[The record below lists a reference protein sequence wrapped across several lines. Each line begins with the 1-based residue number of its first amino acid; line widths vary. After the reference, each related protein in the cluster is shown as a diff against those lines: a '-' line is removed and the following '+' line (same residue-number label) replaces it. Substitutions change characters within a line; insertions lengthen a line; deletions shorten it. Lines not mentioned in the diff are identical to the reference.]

1 MARLFISHSSRNN
14 NKAIEVRDWLAANG
28 WNDVFLDLDPARGI
42 VAGQRWK
49 EALQQAASRCEVVLA
64 LVSAEWLASGWCKSE
79 IDAARLMGKKIIVAL
94 TGIDK
99 SQVPGDLTDEQFI
112 DLSGDPQA
120 YRRLQEGLKHAG
132 LDPLSFPFEP
142 GRRPYPGFAYFE
154 EQDAAVFFGRDA
166 QIVHGLDEFRRLVRT
181 GVSRMLVILGASGSG
196 KSSFLRAGL
205 WPRLKRDDRAWLPLP
220 IVRPERAV
228 ISGTY
233 GLAGALQQIIS
244 EPRFAGGIRQRGLP
258 RSRADIEDFIKTED
272 GLAKLFDALRDI
284 GQVPG
289 LSGEIASPPTIVLA
303 LDQGEELFNEEGR
316 DEAERFVETLTRTLS
331 VDPRTLAVLAMRS
344 DSFPLVQ
351 ADPSLAALPK
361 DTFTLDMMLEGSY
374 RAVIEDPARLIQPT
388 PLRIDPQLT
397 EALLKEISGQDALP
411 LLAFTLAHLY
421 ANYAADNELTLVGYD
436 KLGHVRGVIDTA
448 VKQAFAAGVA
458 KGELP
463 RDAKAQ
469 LALARAAF
477 IPHLAQVNPVG
488 QFVRRVAT
496 LDQIP
501 AEARPLIDSF
511 AEQRL
516 LIKDRRKDA
525 DGKDVDVVEVAHE
538 TLLRQPPF
546 SEWLEE
552 DREFLIGKQQ
562 LQNDLRDW
570 EEAKPADKQGALLT
584 GLKLSRMR
592 AWLEVRPEDLTPQE
606 REFGHASIE
615 QTDAEERRKARQ
627 RRIITRASIAAAV
640 VLACFAVAA
649 GWQWKIAND
658 AKVEA
663 QHQTQLATKAKDQ
676 ADKNAKQAEF
686 ERDKAHLQLLA
697 TQARREAT
705 DVTSADAIERAGA
718 LALVSIAKSTGPP
731 EADAIEAARSAFSL
745 LPLRVL
751 SHGGGRVTSLVMLPD
766 GRLASGGEDGKIKL
780 WPKEGG
786 GEPEVLSQGSRV
798 YSLAVLADGRLA
810 SGSVDGNIKIWPKES
825 SGEPVV
831 LSQGGGPV
839 WSLRVLAD
847 GRLASGG
854 DGTIKLWPKEGI
866 GAPVTLANAGRVV
879 SLAILA
885 DGRLASGGNDSN
897 IKIWPK
903 DGAGA
908 PMVLSQGGWVRSLAV
923 LADGRLASG
932 GRDGTIKIWPKDGV
946 GEPVVLSHGSPV
958 LSLAALADG
967 WLASGGFD
975 SKIKLWPKEV
985 TGEPVVVSHGS
996 PVESLAVLADG
1007 RLASGGDDGKVRLW
1021 PKEGTSE
1028 PVILRHGGRVWALA
1042 ALADGRLASGTD
1054 SAIKIWPREGTGA
1067 PVILPQHSPL
1077 WSLAVLADGRLVG
1090 GSANGTITLWPKDFT
1105 GAPVAHSQGS
1115 RLGSFSS
1122 LAGLVDGRLA
1132 SSGDDGK
1139 IRLWPK
1145 DFTGGQPAVL
1155 IHGGHVSSL
1164 AVLKDGRL
1172 ASGGSDTIKLWPKE
1186 GTGAPVILSQVG
1198 QVSSLAALSDGRLA
1212 STGSDGTIKLWPKEG
1227 TGKPVV
1233 LSHGGRVLSLAVL
1246 ADGRLA
1252 SGGEDGEIKLWPKE
1266 GTGEPE
1272 VLTQGGPVW
1281 SLAVLADG
1289 RLASGGREDGEI
1301 KLWLVDQQKLI
1312 AALCLRAGRNLT
1324 KAEWS
1329 RYVGSDTPWQPSCR
1343 AFGVPSNWRTVDE
1356 NASGLRTATT
1366 LTSQ

>member
-14 NKAIEVRDWLAANG
+14 DKAIEVRDWLAANG
-28 WNDVFLDLDPARGI
+28 WEDVFLDLDPKRGI

-49 EALQQAASRCEVVLA
+49 EELQKAASRCEVVLA
-64 LVSAEWLASGWCKSE
+64 LVSPEWLASGWCKSE

-94 TGIDK
+94 TALDK
-99 SQVPGDLTDEQFI
+99 SQVPLDLLDEQFI

-120 YRRLQEGLKHAG
+120 YPRLKEGLKHAG
-132 LDPLSFPFEP
+132 LDPLSFPFEA
-142 GRRPYPGFAYFE
+142 GRRPYPGFAHFE

-166 QIVHGLDEFRRLVRT
+166 QIVRGLDELRRLVRT

-233 GLAGALQQIIS
+233 GLAGALQQIVS
-244 EPRFAGGIRQRGLP
+244 EARFAPGFRQRGLP

-272 GLAKLFDALRDI
+272 GLVRLFDALRDI

-289 LSGEIASPPTIVLA
+289 LSGEAPSPPPIVLA

-316 DEAERFVETLTRTLS
+316 DEAERFVEILTRALRA
-331 VDPRTLAVLAMRS
+331 DPHTLAILAMRS

-351 ADPSLAALPK
+351 ANPSLAALPK
-361 DTFTLDMMLEGSY
+361 DTFTLDMMLQGSY
-374 RAVIEDPARLIQPT
+374 RAVIEDPARLIEPT

-397 EALLKEISGQDALP
+397 DALLKEISGQDALP

-421 ANYAADNELTLVGYD
+421 ETYRTDNELTLAGYD

-458 KGELP
+458 NGELP
-463 RDAKAQ
+463 KDARTQ

-477 IPHLAQVNPVG
+477 IPHLAQVNAAG

-496 LDQIP
+496 RDQIP
-501 AEARPLIDSF
+501 AEARPLVDSF

-516 LIKDRRKDA
+516 LTKDRRKDA
-525 DGKDVDVVEVAHE
+525 DAKEVDVVEVAHE

-570 EEAKPADKQGALLT
+570 EEAKPADKKGALLT
-584 GLKLSRMR
+584 GRKLARMR
-592 AWLEVRPEDLTPQE
+592 AWLETRPQDLTSQE
-606 REFGHASIE
+606 RSFGQASVE
-615 QTDAEERRKARQ
+615 QADAEERRKASR
-627 RRIITRASIAAAV
+627 RRIITGASIAAAV
-640 VLACFAVAA
+640 VLACTTVVAFY
-649 GWQWKIAND
+649 QSRIANA

-663 QHQTQLATKAKDQ
+663 QRQTQ
-676 ADKNAKQAEF
+676 QAEF
-686 ERDKAHLQLLA
+686 ERDKARIRLLA

-718 LALVSIAKSTGPP
+718 LALASIAKSTGPA
-731 EADAIEAARSAFSL
+731 EADAIEAAGSALSL

-751 SHGGGRVTSLVMLPD
+751 PHGGGRVTSLVVLRD
-766 GRLASGGEDGKIKL
+766 GRLVSGGEDDKIKL
-780 WPKEGG
+780 WPNEGG

-798 YSLAVLADGRLA
+798 FSLAVLADGRLA
-810 SGSVDGNIKIWPKES
+810 SGGDDGKIKIWPKGS
-825 SGEPVV
+825 TGQPVV
-831 LSQGGGPV
+831 LMHGGGPV
-839 WSLRVLAD
+839 WSLAVLAD

-866 GAPVTLANAGRVV
+866 GVPVTLANAGRVV

-903 DGAGA
+903 EGAGA

-932 GRDGTIKIWPKDGV
+932 GDDGTIKIWPKEGI
-946 GEPVVLSHGSPV
+946 GTPVTLAHGIGV
-958 LSLAALADG
+958 LSLVALADG
-967 WLASGGFD
+967 RLASGGFD
-975 SKIKLWPKEV
+975 SKIKLWPKEG
-985 TGEPVVVSHGS
+985 TGEPVVVSPGS
-996 PVESLAVLADG
+996 PVQSLAVLADG
-1007 RLASGGDDGKVRLW
+1007 RLASGGDDGNVKIW
-1021 PKEGTSE
+1021 PKEVASE
-1028 PVILRHGGRVWALA
+1028 PVILSHGGRVWALA

-1054 SAIKIWPREGTGA
+1054 SAIKIWPREGTDA
-1067 PVILPQHSPL
+1067 LRLLPQDRPL
-1077 WSLAVLADGRLVG
+1077 WSLAVLSDGRLASG
-1090 GSANGTITLWPKDFT
+1090 AADGTIKIWPKDFT
-1105 GAPVAHSQGS
+1105 GEPVLLSQGN
-1115 RLGSFSS
+1115 RLGSSSS
-1122 LAGLVDGRLA
+1122 LAALADGRLA
-1132 SSGDDGK
+1132 SGGADGK

-1145 DFTGGQPAVL
+1145 DFTGKPVVL
-1155 IHGGHVSSL
+1155 LHGRGVSSL
-1164 AVLKDGRL
+1164 AL
-1172 ASGGSDTIKLWPKE
+1172 
-1186 GTGAPVILSQVG
+1186 
-1198 QVSSLAALSDGRLA
+1198 
-1212 STGSDGTIKLWPKEG
+1212 
-1227 TGKPVV
+1227 
-1233 LSHGGRVLSLAVL
+1233 L

-1252 SGGEDGEIKLWPKE
+1252 SGGGDGMIKVWPKDFTGEPVVLSHGSQLTSLAGLADGRLASGGRDGMIKVWRKDFTGAPVVLSHGSQLTSLAGLADGRLASGGRDGTIKIWPKE
-1266 GTGEPE
+1266 DDNGEPV
-1272 VLTQGGPVW
+1272 VLSHGNDVW

-1289 RLASGGREDGEI
+1289 RLASGGEGGQI
-1301 KLWLVDQQKLI
+1301 KLWLVDEKKLI

-1324 KAEWS
+1324 KDEWA
-1329 RYVGSDTPWQPSCR
+1329 RYIGADTPWQPSCR
-1343 AFGVPSNWRTVDE
+1343 PFGVPSNWRTVE
-1356 NASGLRTATT
+1356 GGTSGFRAER
-1366 LTSQ
+1366 